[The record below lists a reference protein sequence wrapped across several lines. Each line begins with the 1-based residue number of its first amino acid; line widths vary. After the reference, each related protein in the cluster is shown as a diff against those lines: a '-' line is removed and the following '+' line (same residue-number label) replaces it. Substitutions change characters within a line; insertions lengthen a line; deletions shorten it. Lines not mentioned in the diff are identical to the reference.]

1 MPEPRMVRLFDLDP
15 DIGASLPAD
24 DWPEAHRAT
33 LGVLEERP
41 PGPWDM
47 ANGLGERMGGVIAGG
62 LVVRELS
69 LGPTVSAELLAAG
82 DVLLPVAQSPG
93 TFLPTEC
100 QCVVLEPLQV
110 VWLGT
115 SFEQAACRWPELS
128 RALLRRAHT
137 RAQRSAVMQNI
148 AQVTRIDDRVLTLL
162 WHLAE
167 RFGRVGSEGV
177 VLPLRLT
184 HRVIARLIGARRPS
198 VTTAIAALENRSSI
212 QRRADGSWL
221 LRELPEGRLRPGAGD
236 GDPWSDARAGTPR
249 ALGADRAL
257 ALRETG
263 S

>member
-1 MPEPRMVRLFDLDP
+1 MPDPRLVRLFDLDP
-15 DIGASLPAD
+15 DLAASLPGD
-24 DWPEAHRAT
+24 DWSEAHRAAV
-33 LGVLEERP
+33 GVLEQRA

-47 ANGLGERMGGVIAGG
+47 ASGMGERMGGVIVAG

-82 DVLLPVAQSPG
+82 DVLLPVAQAPVS
-93 TFLPTEC
+93 FLPTEC
-100 QCVVLEPLQV
+100 TCMVLEPLSV
-110 VWLGT
+110 VWLGAT
-115 SFEQAACRWPELS
+115 FEQAACRWPELS
-128 RALLRRAHT
+128 RTLLRRAHT

-167 RFGRVGSEGV
+167 RFGRVSSEGV

-198 VTTAIAALENRSSI
+198 VTTAITALENRAAV
-212 QRRADGSWL
+212 QRRAAGSWL
-221 LRELPEGRLRPGAGD
+221 LRELPDREGPPGAGE
-236 GDPWSDARAGTPR
+236 GSPWSDARAGTPR

-257 ALRETG
+257 ASRDAG